1 LREKTR
7 GFWIYSA
14 PAIFYGL
21 IIVIAT
27 GTPGQYLPDVDI
39 FGADKIV
46 HFAMHFVFGM
56 LIHRALLFQ
65 SKADR
70 IRAHSLL
77 ITVLFVIVFGI
88 LIEWYQNLIPGRF
101 ASVYDGIANIL
112 GALGYALIYTAGLW
126 RIWPEKRIRYMRN

>member
-27 GTPGQYLPDVDI
+27 GTPGQYVPDVGF

-46 HFAMHFVFGM
+46 HFVMHFIFAM
-56 LIHRALLFQ
+56 LIHRALIFQ
-65 SKADR
+65 SKAER
-70 IRAHSLL
+70 IKLHTLL
-77 ITVLFVIVFGI
+77 IAVLFVIVFGI
-88 LIEWYQNLIPGRF
+88 VIEWYQHFIPGRF
-101 ASVYDGIANIL
+101 ASVSDGIANVL
-112 GALGYALIYTAGLW
+112 GALSYALAYSAGLS
-126 RIWPEKRIRYMRN
+126 RVWPEKRIRYMRN